1 MKRVRSMFLFG
12 SKARKL
18 KEAPSK
24 GEGGL
29 SAEDF
34 QLQVRRAADVVSN
47 AIMLIDRDFKITFMN
62 EASKAL
68 LAKHRQHFPPRVRE
82 QDPNNMIGASAD
94 IFHKDPSHQ
103 RRLVDDPSR
112 LPYHTDVRMGPLT
125 FALCVNATFDK
136 NGVHNGSVFEWAD
149 VTELREL
156 TANAKGQIEAI
167 GKAQAVIEFT
177 LDGHVIAAN
186 ENFLEVMGYTFD
198 EVKGQHHGMFVSHD
212 DRQSREYRIFWEKL
226 ARGEYDAG
234 QYKRIAKGGREVW
247 LQASYNPICDAKG
260 KVYKIVEY
268 ATDITEQKLANAN
281 FEGQIAAINRSQAV
295 IEFGVDGRI
304 LVANENFLKATGYT
318 LEEIR
323 GQHHSMFVD
332 AAHRQTPDYRA
343 FWDRLGRGQY
353 DAGQYRRIGKGGREV
368 WLQASYN
375 PILDASGKPAKVV
388 KYATDITE
396 QKLADLQLKTAV
408 QQSQEAIEAAQSND
422 LTRRIPLEEKT
433 GEIRKLCAGVNGL
446 LDAMTGIVSAI
457 MESSS
462 TIASAATE
470 IAAGA
475 NDLSQRT
482 EQQASSLEE
491 TAASMEEMA
500 STVKQNSDNSQQAN
514 QLAISSRS
522 VATEGG
528 NVVSQAVQAMA
539 RIEQSSSKI
548 SEIIGVIDEIAFQ
561 TNLLAL
567 NAAVEAARAGDA
579 GKGFAV
585 VASEVRS
592 LAQRTSVAAK
602 DIKGLIVESG
612 RQVKD
617 GVKLVDNAGS
627 SLSEIVKSINH
638 VADIVAEIAAASRE
652 QATGVEEINKAV
664 VQMDQMTQQNAAL
677 VEESAA
683 SSRTLQEEAQT
694 MYGAMSAYSIGGGP
708 GVEPKMAR
716 ARTAPKAQIAPKAQP
731 RRPAASQ
738 APKLLKERPSKAANG
753 TARSGASL
761 ETSNPDLDWKEF

>member
-1 MKRVRSMFLFG
+1 MFVFS

-18 KEAPSK
+18 QGTQPST

-29 SAEDF
+29 SEEDF
-34 QLQVRRAADVVSN
+34 QLHLRRAADVVSN
-47 AIMLIDRDFKITFMN
+47 AIMLIDRDFKIMFMN
-62 EASKAL
+62 QASKAL
-68 LAKHRQHFPPRVRE
+68 LAKHREHFPPRIRDL
-82 QDPNNMIGASAD
+82 DPDNMIGASAD
-94 IFHKDPSHQ
+94 IFHRDPSHQ
-103 RRLVDDPSR
+103 RRLVADPSR
-112 LPYHTDVRMGPLT
+112 LPHRADVKMGPLT
-125 FALCVNATFDK
+125 FALCVSAAFDK
-136 NGVHNGSVFEWAD
+136 NGACNGFVFEWAD

-167 GKAQAVIEFT
+167 SKAQAVIEFT
-177 LDGHVIAAN
+177 LDGHVMTAN
-186 ENFLEVMGYTFD
+186 ENFLKVIGYSLN
-198 EVKGQHHGMFVSHD
+198 EIKGQHHAIFVD
-212 DRQSREYRIFWEKL
+212 QAYRLTSDYRMFWEKL

-234 QYKRIAKGGREVW
+234 QYKRFGKGGREIW
-247 LQASYNPICDAKG
+247 LQASYNPILDLNG
-260 KVYKIVEY
+260 KPMKVVKY
-268 ATDITEQKLANAN
+268 ATDITEQRLANAN

-295 IEFGVDGRI
+295 VEFGLDGRV
-304 LVANENFLKATGYT
+304 LGANENFLKAMGYA

-323 GQHHSMFVD
+323 GQDHSIFID
-332 AAHRQTPDYRA
+332 AANRQSADYRML
-343 FWDRLGRGQY
+343 WDRLTRGEYVSGQY
-353 DAGQYRRIGKGGREV
+353 KRVSKGGRDV

-375 PILDASGKPAKVV
+375 PILDANGKPAKIVE
-388 KYATDITE
+388 YATDITE
-396 QKLADLQLKTAV
+396 QKLAELQLKTAV
-408 QQSQEAIEAAQSND
+408 QQSHEAIEAAQSSD
-422 LTRRIPLEEKT
+422 LTRRIPLEGKT
-433 GEIRKLCAGVNGL
+433 GEIGKLCGGVNGL
-446 LDAMTGIVSAI
+446 LDAMTGIVGAI
-457 MESSS
+457 LESSS

-500 STVKQNSDNSQQAN
+500 STVKQNSDNAQQAN
-514 QLAISSRS
+514 QLAISARS

-528 NVVSQAVQAMA
+528 NVVSQAVDAMA
-539 RIEQSSSKI
+539 RIEQSSNKI

-617 GVKLVDNAGS
+617 GVKLVDNAGL
-627 SLSEIVKSINH
+627 SLGEIVKSINH
-638 VADIVAEIAAASRE
+638 VADIVAEIAAASKE

-694 MYGAMSAYSIGGGP
+694 MHGRMSAYSVGDGHNP
-708 GVEPKMAR
+708 EPEIAPAK
-716 ARTAPKAQIAPKAQP
+716 TAPKAQI
-731 RRPAASQ
+731 RRPTSASH
-738 APKLLKERPSKAANG
+738 APKLFKDRPLKATNG
-753 TARSGASL
+753 SAHTGAPLQGSL
-761 ETSNPDLDWKEF
+761 HPDLDWKEF

>member
-1 MKRVRSMFLFG
+1 MFLFG

-18 KEAPSK
+18 QGTQPSK

-29 SAEDF
+29 SEEEF
-34 QLQVRRAADVVSN
+34 QIQLRRAADVVSN

-68 LAKHRQHFPPRVRE
+68 LAKHREYFPPRVRE
-82 QDPNNMIGASAD
+82 LDPNNMIGASAD
-94 IFHKDPSHQ
+94 IFHRDPAHQ

-112 LPYHTDVRMGPLT
+112 LPYRTDVRMGPLT
-125 FALCVNATFDK
+125 FALCVSAAFDRD
-136 NGVHNGSVFEWAD
+136 GAHNGAVFEWAD
-149 VTELREL
+149 VTEFREL

-167 GKAQAVIEFT
+167 SKAQAVIEFT
-177 LDGHVIAAN
+177 VDGHVIAAN
-186 ENFLEVMGYTFD
+186 ENFLKMMGYAFN
-198 EVKGQHHGMFVSHD
+198 EVKGQHAGMFAGQD

-234 QYKRIAKGGREVW
+234 QYKRLAKGGRELW

-268 ATDITEQKLANAN
+268 ATDITQQKLANAN
-281 FEGQIAAINRSQAV
+281 FEGQITAINRSQAV
-295 IEFGVDGRI
+295 IELGLDGGI
-304 LVANENFLKATGYT
+304 LGANENFLKAVGYT
-318 LEEIR
+318 PDEIR

-332 AAHRQTPDYRA
+332 AAHRQSADYRGL
-343 FWDRLGRGQY
+343 WDRLGSGQS
-353 DAGQYRRIGKGGREV
+353 DAGQYRRVGKGGREV
-368 WLQASYN
+368 WLQANYN
-375 PILDASGKPAKVV
+375 PIFDASGKPVKVV

-396 QKLADLQLKTAV
+396 QKLAELQLKTAV
-408 QQSQEAIEAAQSND
+408 QQSHEAIEAAQSND
-422 LTRRIPLEEKT
+422 LTQRIPLEGKT

-446 LDAMTGIVSAI
+446 LDAMTGIVGAT
-457 MESSS
+457 MQSSS
-462 TIASAATE
+462 TIATAATE
-470 IAAGA
+470 IAAGS

-500 STVKQNSDNSQQAN
+500 STVKQNSDNAQQAN
-514 QLAISSRS
+514 QLAISARS
-522 VATEGG
+522 VATDGG
-528 NVVSQAVQAMA
+528 NVVGQAVEAMA
-539 RIEQSSSKI
+539 RIEQSSNKI

-694 MYGAMSAYSIGGGP
+694 MYDKMSAYSIGGGLSM
-708 GVEPKMAR
+708 EPKSAP
-716 ARTAPKAQIAPKAQP
+716 ARTAPKAQTKT
-731 RRPAASQ
+731 PAASR
-738 APKLLKERPSKAANG
+738 APKPAKDRPYKAANG
-753 TARSGASL
+753 SAPKGASL
-761 ETSNPDLDWKEF
+761 EASHPDLDWKEF

>member
-1 MKRVRSMFLFG
+1 MFLFG

-18 KEAPSK
+18 QEAQASK
-24 GEGGL
+24 GEAGL
-29 SAEDF
+29 SEEDF
-34 QLQVRRAADVVSN
+34 QLQLRRAADVVSN

-68 LAKHRQHFPPRVRE
+68 LAKHREYFPPRIRDL
-82 QDPNNMIGASAD
+82 DPDKMIGTSAD
-94 IFHKDPSHQ
+94 IFHREPSHQ
-103 RRLVDDPSR
+103 RRLVADPSR
-112 LPYHTDVRMGPLT
+112 LPHRADVRMGPLT
-125 FALCVNATFDK
+125 FALCVTAALDK
-136 NGVHNGSVFEWAD
+136 NGACNGFVFEWAD

-167 GKAQAVIEFT
+167 SKAQAVIEFT

-186 ENFLEVMGYTFD
+186 DNFFKVMGYTLN
-198 EVKGQHHGMFVSHD
+198 EVKGQHHSMFVEHE
-212 DRQSREYRIFWEKL
+212 DRQSREYRLFWEKL

-234 QYKRIAKGGREVW
+234 QYKRLGKGGREVW
-247 LQASYNPICDAKG
+247 MQASYNPICDAKG
-260 KVYKIVEY
+260 KAYKVVKY

-295 IEFGVDGRI
+295 IEFGLDGRV
-304 LVANENFLKATGYT
+304 LSANENFLKAMGYA

-323 GQHHSMFVD
+323 GQDHSMFIE
-332 AAHRQTPDYRA
+332 AAHRQSPDYRML
-343 FWDRLGRGQY
+343 WERLTRGEHVS
-353 DAGQYRRIGKGGREV
+353 GQYRRMGKGGREI

-375 PILDASGKPAKVV
+375 PILDANGKPAKIVE
-388 KYATDITE
+388 YATDITE
-396 QKLADLQLKTAV
+396 QKLAELQLKTAV
-408 QQSQEAIEAAQSND
+408 QQSQEAIEAAESND
-422 LTRRIPLEEKT
+422 LTRRIPLEGKT
-433 GEIRKLCAGVNGL
+433 GEIGKLCGGVNGL
-446 LDAMTGIVSAI
+446 LDAMTGIVGAI
-457 MESSS
+457 LESSS

-500 STVKQNSDNSQQAN
+500 STVKQNSDNAQQAN
-514 QLAISSRS
+514 QLAISARA

-528 NVVSQAVQAMA
+528 NVVSQAVDAMA

-683 SSRTLQEEAQT
+683 SSRTLQEEAQM
-694 MYGAMSAYSIGGGP
+694 MYGRMSAYSTGDARNL
-708 GVEPKMAR
+708 EPANAPAK
-716 ARTAPKAQIAPKAQP
+716 TAPKAQTRRPTSASHAPKHLKD
-731 RRPAASQ
+731 RPH
-738 APKLLKERPSKAANG
+738 KATNGSAN
-753 TARSGASL
+753 SGAPLQVSL
-761 ETSNPDLDWKEF
+761 HPDLDWKEF